1 MVQQLFRGAI
11 LSLQYGINGKANYYF
26 DVIQEHAI
34 TLTSQIT
41 DNWMENNTVINDHI
55 ANAPTVISLRGLSG
69 EVVYSSSLSVNTL
82 VDKGLSASKLGV
94 LTQLYPPADNFLQRA
109 KNKISKIENTVS
121 RYLKIIDGL
130 ISPETQIRLKQVY
143 KNLNELRETKT
154 ALKVETPYAN
164 FENMYIQSLTLRQG
178 NLDYITDIELTLK
191 QVYFT
196 DSQTTTAD
204 KNVVSD
210 ILKAQKA
217 AIENH
222 GNVQGVSDTTILKS
236 MTNKYGIT
244 PKGSG
249 IKR

>member
-34 TLTSQIT
+34 SLTSQIT

-69 EVVYSSSLSVNTL
+69 EVVYSSNLSVNSL
-82 VDKGLSASKLGV
+82 VDKGLTASKLGV

-109 KNKISKIENTVS
+109 KNKIAKIENSAS
-121 RYLKIIDGL
+121 RYLKIIDGV
-130 ISPETQIRLKQVY
+130 ISPETQIRLKQIY
-143 KNLNELRETKT
+143 KNLNQLRESKT

-178 NLDYITDIELTLK
+178 NLNYITDIELTLK

-196 DSQTTTAD
+196 DSKVTEAN

-210 ILKAQKA
+210 IQNAQRA
-217 AIENH
+217 AVENH
-222 GNVQGVSDTTILKS
+222 GNVQGVNSSLIGDFVSKFRGD
-236 MTNKYGIT
+236 KYYT
-244 PKGSG
+244 YKG
-249 IKR
+249 